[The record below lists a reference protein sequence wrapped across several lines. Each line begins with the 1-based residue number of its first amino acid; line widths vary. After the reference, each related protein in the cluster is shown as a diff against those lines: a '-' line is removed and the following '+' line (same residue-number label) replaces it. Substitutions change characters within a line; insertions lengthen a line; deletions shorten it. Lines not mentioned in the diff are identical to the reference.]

1 MKFTNCYK
9 LKLLRIQEI
18 QVNIL
23 FIVRHKKNT
32 VKIYGKT
39 NGKLPK
45 VDYVDF
51 NFYKQIN

>member
-23 FIVRHKKNT
+23 FIVRLIKK
-32 VKIYGKT
+32 I
-39 NGKLPK
+39 
-45 VDYVDF
+45 
-51 NFYKQIN
+51 Q